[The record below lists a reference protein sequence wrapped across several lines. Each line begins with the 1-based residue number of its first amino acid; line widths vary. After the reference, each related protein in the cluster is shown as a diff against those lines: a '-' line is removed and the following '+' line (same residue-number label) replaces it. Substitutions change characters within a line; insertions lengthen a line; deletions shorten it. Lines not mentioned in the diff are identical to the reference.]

1 VSKGRVVFCAS
12 TGARSPLG
20 PRLAY
25 DGRVAD
31 DVELLRAWRAG
42 DRAAGDALMRR
53 YYTRVFRFFELKAQ
67 WMAEDLT
74 QRTLLA
80 CLEHQGELRDEQ
92 AFAGY
97 LFGIARNQLLMAL
110 RRPEPGRLLERFG
123 EEAPA
128 GHRTQMSTLASRR
141 QEQQLLLRAM
151 TELPPDTQMT
161 LSLYYWEEM
170 QAPALA
176 EVFGISASAMR
187 SRLVKARD
195 TLRAAIEGLA
205 AAPASRASLLR
216 DVDGWARSVAR
227 EAG

>member
-1 VSKGRVVFCAS
+1 MAE
-12 TGARSPLG
+12 
-20 PRLAY
+20 
-25 DGRVAD
+25 
-31 DVELLRAWRAG
+31 DVELLRAWRGG

-80 CLEHQGELRDEQ
+80 CLEHHRELRDDE

-110 RRPEPGRLLERFG
+110 RRPSPARVLERFG
-123 EEAPA
+123 EDSPA
-128 GHRTQMSTLASRR
+128 AARTQMSTLASRR

-151 TELPPDTQMT
+151 TELPADTQMT

-187 SRLVKARD
+187 SRLVKARAD
-195 TLRAAIEGLA
+195 LRQVIEGLA
-205 AAPASRASLLR
+205 AAPSPRASLLR

>member
-1 VSKGRVVFCAS
+1 MTA
-12 TGARSPLG
+12 
-20 PRLAY
+20 
-25 DGRVAD
+25 VAED
-31 DVELLRAWRAG
+31 AELLRAWRGG

-53 YYTRVFRFFELKAQ
+53 YYTRVYRFFELKAQ

-80 CLEHQGELRDEQ
+80 CLEQQGELRDDA

-110 RRPEPGRLLERFG
+110 RRPSPGRLLERFG

-128 GHRTQMSTLASRR
+128 VNRTHMSTLASRR

-187 SRLVKARD
+187 SRLVKART
-195 TLRAAIEGLA
+195 TLREVIEGLA

-227 EAG
+227 EGG